1 MNMRNIER
9 FNLSRSQW
17 ETLIDEWIFKDL
29 YRELMKD
36 RLLNGLTYDQL
47 ADKYDISFRNVQNIV
62 YKCTDKLIKHI

>member
-1 MNMRNIER
+1 MRNIER